1 MGSAETGVASGA
13 GCLCY
18 GYMLKKM
25 NHPPCGGL
33 AVGSSAEAFRPDPW
47 GAADGLAGDSLPDRC
62 GQADLVSAAHALVF
76 TPDGPD
82 GVRSRFATLSRF
94 QGYEGILHGGMIS
107 TLLDAAMGEC
117 LFSKRIAAVTAEMTV
132 RFLRPVPLD
141 RVVDLRAEL
150 VSARHG
156 LFLLSAGLSLDDRP
170 LARATGKFRRR
181 A

>member
-1 MGSAETGVASGA
+1 
-13 GCLCY
+13 
-18 GYMLKKM
+18 MLKNT
-25 NHPPCGGL
+25 NHP
-33 AVGSSAEAFRPDPW
+33 E
-47 GAADGLAGDSLPDRC
+47 RC
-62 GQADLVSAAHALVF
+62 EQADFVSASLALLF

-82 GVRSRFATLSRF
+82 SVRSSFGSSARF
-94 QGYEGILHGGMIS
+94 QGYEGVMHGGMIS
-107 TLLDAAMGEC
+107 ALLDAAMGEC
-117 LFSKRIAAVTAEMTV
+117 LFSKGILAVTAEMTV

-141 RVVDLRAEL
+141 RTVDLRAVL